1 MAGERRHGR
10 LAVGSG
16 DREHAALLPHMPG
29 KKLDVADDRDVQL
42 QCFLHQGVGERESGT
57 EAQQVDTLQQ
67 RRAERAGMQLAREII
82 SSRRQ
87 FARVGDAHR
96 AALMFYPARDREPG
110 VAEAEHKNPPA
121 RESDRLGSR
130 QQVEEGLSHHRSL
143 RVESPNRTSIMVM
156 IQKRT
161 TTDRKSTRLNSSH
174 LVISYAVFCLKKKK
188 K

>member
-1 MAGERRHGR
+1 
-10 LAVGSG
+10 
-16 DREHAALLPHMPG
+16 MPG
-29 KKLDVADDRDVQL
+29 KKLDVADDRDAL
-42 QCFLHQGVGERESGT
+42 PQCSLHQVLGERESGT

-82 SSRRQ
+82 SSRRR

-161 TTDRKSTRLNSSH
+161 TTWLSFHPSS
-174 LVISYAVFCLKKKK
+174 S
-188 K
+188 